1 MISKNTNSGF
11 EKEEQYFR
19 SFIKGLIK
27 RYEDRGIISYTQF
40 LSERELSVSLS
51 VIKGKCDFSVW
62 GGRNNALRTMLSI
75 GAASNEDF
83 PISCLKISNSE
94 KSEAFNHRHIL
105 GSLMS
110 MGIERDVIGDIIV
123 ENEHSAYFFC
133 VSNMAGFILENLTQI
148 SRSPVFI
155 KVAEATE
162 NLNFEQRFSETV
174 VSVSSARLD
183 CFVSSIIGVS
193 RGKAKEMISSEL
205 VYLNSFQQKNPDKNI
220 EKNDILSI
228 RGYGRFI
235 VDDFLRQSRKGKM
248 QYKIRKFV

>member
-1 MISKNTNSGF
+1 MLKIRAEVFIVGLFNLILF
-11 EKEEQYFR
+11 EKTSLIR
-19 SFIKGLIK
+19 STEMQQHKLPLCK
-27 RYEDRGIISYTQF
+27 
-40 LSERELSVSLS
+40 V
-51 VIKGKCDFSVW
+51 
-62 GGRNNALRTMLSI
+62 
-75 GAASNEDF
+75 
-83 PISCLKISNSE
+83 
-94 KSEAFNHRHIL
+94 
-105 GSLMS
+105 
-110 MGIERDVIGDIIV
+110 
-123 ENEHSAYFFC
+123 
-133 VSNMAGFILENLTQI
+133 ENLTQI